1 VFSSLEGPSAS
12 FLIPDAPKLRLGQ
25 PEDKPGSR
33 FSTTVP
39 SRNKCMRPDALT
51 TSVSNS
57 GSPKENGL
65 LRELNGILADECLKP
80 EILTLDRTLTSKPS
94 VQRGP
99 ARARTFALDSGGP

>member
-1 VFSSLEGPSAS
+1 MYEAGRAHY
-12 FLIPDAPKLRLGQ
+12 I
-25 PEDKPGSR
+25 
-33 FSTTVP
+33 
-39 SRNKCMRPDALT
+39 
-51 TSVSNS
+51 SVES

-99 ARARTFALDSGGP
+99 ARARTLGLDSGGP